1 MKDIS
6 SYMESILCQSL
17 PTAILNV
24 HLTGGIYHISL
35 RVYELTNAKSDR
47 DGMRTLV
54 EEMLQAELDFYF
66 RNNLPKHKKIV
77 EVYHHEY
84 GV

>member
-17 PTAILNV
+17 PNAIMNV

-35 RVYELTNAKSDR
+35 RVYKVKNAKR
-47 DGMRTLV
+47 DPDFIKTLI
-54 EEMLQAELDFYF
+54 EEMLQAELEFYF
-66 RNNLPKHKKIV
+66 RDNVPKHKKIV
-77 EVYHHEY
+77 QVYDHEY
-84 GV
+84 R

>member
-24 HLTGGIYHISL
+24 HLTGGIYYISL
-35 RVYELTNAKSDR
+35 RVYELKNAKRDR
-47 DGMRTLV
+47 DGMITLI
-54 EEMLQAELDFYF
+54 EEMLQGELDFYF
-66 RNNLPKHKKIV
+66 RDNVPKHKKIV
-77 EVYHHEY
+77 QVYEHEY

>member
-17 PTAILNV
+17 PTAIINV

-35 RVYELTNAKSDR
+35 RVYELKNSIGDPN
-47 DGMRTLV
+47 GMRTLI
-54 EEMLQAELDFYF
+54 EEILQGELEFYF
-66 RNNLPKHKKIV
+66 RHNVPKHKKIV
-77 EVYHHEY
+77 EVYDHEY
-84 GV
+84 R

>member
-17 PTAILNV
+17 PTAIINV

-35 RVYELTNAKSDR
+35 RVYELRNAKQDPN
-47 DGMRTLV
+47 GMRTLI
-54 EEMLQAELDFYF
+54 EEMLQAELEFYF
-66 RNNLPKHKKIV
+66 RDNVPKHKKIV
-77 EVYHHEY
+77 QVYEHEY
-84 GV
+84 R